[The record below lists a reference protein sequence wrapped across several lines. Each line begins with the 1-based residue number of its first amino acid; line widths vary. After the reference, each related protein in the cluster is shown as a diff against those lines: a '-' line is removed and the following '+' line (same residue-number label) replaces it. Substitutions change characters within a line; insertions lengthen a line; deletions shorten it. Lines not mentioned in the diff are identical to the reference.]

1 LYFGDCLD
9 VLRDLKENYS
19 QPFIDLIYIDPPF
32 NSKHNYNVLF
42 ESMDMKDANVQKQA
56 FADTWTS
63 VAYMDELH
71 MLAEMHKDLYEV
83 LTTFGKAKS
92 ISHSAVE
99 YLTTTALQILYMH
112 KLLKDTG
119 SFKGEKISD
128 TWVDIPQM
136 ATKEFLGYPT
146 QKPEALM
153 ERIIGQAAM
162 KVMLWLIS
170 FVAAGLPLPL
180 HKNYIANGL
189 VQIFLIWQY
198 A

>member
-1 LYFGDCLD
+1 MINPAVYSTKCWASEVSIRKLVKIWKIYIECFVTLGKTNNCRNHLYFGDCLD

-42 ESMDMKDANVQKQA
+42 ESMDMKDANAQKQA

-146 QKPEALM
+146 QNQKL
-153 ERIIGQAAM
+153 
-162 KVMLWLIS
+162 
-170 FVAAGLPLPL
+170 
-180 HKNYIANGL
+180 
-189 VQIFLIWQY
+189 
-198 A
+198 